1 VFSFHGTSLPQG
13 PCLEGGAQ
21 IFQFALNLRDFAF
34 VIAKVKRAV
43 SVAGK
48 GEHLWI
54 ERGEIAFGIDA
65 ERVLF

>member
-1 VFSFHGTSLPQG
+1 MPLTQG
-13 PCLEGGAQ
+13 PCLGGGAH
-21 IFQFALNLRDFAF
+21 IFQFALILRNFAY

-65 ERVLF
+65 VRVLF

>member
-1 VFSFHGTSLPQG
+1 MSLPQG

-21 IFQFALNLRDFAF
+21 IFQFALILRDFAF
-34 VIAKVKRAV
+34 VITNRKRAV

>member
-1 VFSFHGTSLPQG
+1 MSLRQG
-13 PCLEGGAQ
+13 PCLGGGAQ
-21 IFQFALNLRDFAF
+21 IFQFALILRDFAF
-34 VIAKVKRAV
+34 VIAKVKHAV

-65 ERVLF
+65 EMVLF